1 MNLGSLAATALRGV
15 GAILRGASGAPAA
28 AKAAASGPLADV
40 STAVGAGVA
49 VLQQIG
55 ARNLD
60 LSDAES
66 FANAV
71 QQILVDLGVEPGV
84 VLEASKLLEAVAP
97 VFLGAWRSGIVTG
110 GYPDIVAQENDP
122 NFKNR

>member
-1 MNLGSLAATALRGV
+1 MSWGSLAATALRGLANV
-15 GAILRGASGAPAA
+15 VSGAAPAP
-28 AKAAASGPLADV
+28 ASPAGDV
-40 STAVGAGVA
+40 STA
-49 VLQQIG
+49 IG
-55 ARNLD
+55 ASISVLKEIETQKLTIN
-60 LSDAES
+60 DAES

-71 QQILVDLGVEPGV
+71 QQILVDLGIEPGI

-97 VFLGAWRSGIVTG
+97 VFVGAWRSGIVTG